1 VQRSLFDREDFISK
15 HFSVDILAP
24 LAGKLPSAMNRRL
37 YRRLKPLSKNL
48 GQLMIKDLNRFLT
61 QYDLI
66 ILHCMG
72 LSEIDLFR
80 DYILSGSGIK
90 IICSIEDVWP
100 HNIDQQ
106 VHERNLLKECDTV
119 ISNCYHAVQHLKTKF
134 NFTNAYYLPPSLDAI
149 ACYEPA
155 KIQVKRSI
163 DLYYMGRRIEKRHAK
178 FVHWSNKSG
187 AFYFFDTAG
196 NVPMI
201 DHREHRKRYI
211 NILNRTKLFV
221 VSPGKVVN
229 PLNEVLPEEIGYRYF
244 EGAACGTVMIG
255 DIPNSPVFKEC
266 FDYPNPVLPIPDSDE
281 LNSFLEE
288 YTALSSDPFYP
299 TRIAGLKN
307 ILEHFDH
314 AHWWNKLM
322 KYSGFGFDDNTS
334 PRLEQLNRMVV
345 TLKKY
350 S

>member
-1 VQRSLFDREDFISK
+1 
-15 HFSVDILAP
+15 
-24 LAGKLPSAMNRRL
+24 
-37 YRRLKPLSKNL
+37 
-48 GQLMIKDLNRFLT
+48 
-61 QYDLI
+61 
-66 ILHCMG
+66 
-72 LSEIDLFR
+72 
-80 DYILSGSGIK
+80 
-90 IICSIEDVWP
+90 
-100 HNIDQQ
+100 
-106 VHERNLLKECDTV
+106 
-119 ISNCYHAVQHLKTKF
+119 
-134 NFTNAYYLPPSLDAI
+134 
-149 ACYEPA
+149 
-155 KIQVKRSI
+155 
-163 DLYYMGRRIEKRHAK
+163 MGRRIEKRHAK